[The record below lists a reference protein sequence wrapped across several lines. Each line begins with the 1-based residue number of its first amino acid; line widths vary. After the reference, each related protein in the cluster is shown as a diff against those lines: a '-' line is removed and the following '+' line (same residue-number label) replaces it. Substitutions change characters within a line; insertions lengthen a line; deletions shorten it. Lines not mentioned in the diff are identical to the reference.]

1 MMYEVDKLNKIR
13 ELAKRQECLRKKLR
27 EHKESYGIKS
37 VVIDEMAQYKGKGIT
52 SNPIEKYW
60 VRYFEIMDQLEKIK
74 CDIIT
79 EYIEIE
85 CLINRLENIN
95 HREVLRLRYLKF
107 MDWKDIFK
115 EMDLEDYKIV
125 KLHREAVAKFEILVG
140 KQI

>member
-1 MMYEVDKLNKIR
+1 MYEADKLNRVRK
-13 ELAKRQECLRKKLR
+13 LAKRQEYLKEQLR
-27 EHKESYGIKS
+27 EHKESYGIKGA
-37 VVIDEMAQYKGKGIT
+37 VIDEMAQYRGKGIT
-52 SNPIEKYW
+52 SNSIEKYW
-60 VRYFEIMDQLEKIK
+60 IRYFEIMDQLEKIK